1 MCFLCGMNEGN
12 KEKKKITESV
22 LVKKVKVKVKVS
34 NGEWQKE
41 THI

>member
-1 MCFLCGMNEGN
+1 MNEGN